1 MTGKIVKYGHS
12 EDAPGEYQLR
22 GGLAGIVGPGRRKVR
37 ILRCATPLTPENC
50 PDGLEVLRAF
60 PDLEWLEIL
69 GLEGLDTSVLGELG
83 LRFLRLTG
91 VEDTDLRWL
100 TGDGCPTETLWVE
113 GARRV
118 QLPDSLVLPSTLREL
133 LWKRVAAVDG
143 ECALPL
149 LLERSNLR
157 ELRDLKLLRIG
168 ARYEREGPALVEVE
182 LLRCF
187 PKLEVLDGENV
198 VLVRDGVPVLPP
210 FPEAAPGVDV
220 YPGFQDFMQERWLN
234 RSSREAA
241 SDEDPVELVGDRWIV
256 DVSFAE
262 LLGDDE
268 TREASALRQART
280 RLREADPELLRRLD
294 FDQEADGTMISAADR
309 ADIDRI
315 FEVLEIPLPWEPAG
329 E

>member
-1 MTGKIVKYGHS
+1 MGKIVKLGHS

-50 PDGLEVLRAF
+50 PHGLEVLRAF
-60 PDLEWLEIL
+60 PDLEWLEL
-69 GLEGLDTSVLGELG
+69 MGLDGLDTAVLGELG
-83 LRFLRLTG
+83 LKTLRLFG
-91 VEDTDLRWL
+91 PQNTDLRWL
-100 TGDGCPTETLWVE
+100 TGDGCPTEALLIQ
-113 GARRV
+113 GAKRI
-118 QLPDSLVLPSTLREL
+118 QLPNRVVFPLTLREL
-133 LWKRVAAVDG
+133 VWKWNSTLDG

-157 ELRDLKLLRIG
+157 ELRELRFFWMG
-168 ARYEREGPALVEVE
+168 ACYEGRGPDFVDVE

-210 FPEAAPGVDV
+210 FPEAAPDVDV
-220 YPGFQDFMQERWLN
+220 YPGFREHEQERWLN

-241 SDEDPVELVGDRWIV
+241 PDDEDPVELVGDRWIV

-262 LLGDDE
+262 LLGDYE
-268 TREASALRQART
+268 TLEASALRQART
-280 RLREADPELLRRLD
+280 RLRAADPELLRRLD

-315 FEVLEIPLPWEPAG
+315 FEVLEIPLPWGPAG